1 MDTTAIDS
9 AGIKP
14 LEPELG
20 RIAAIKNLADLQ
32 AEAERL
38 HSRRIGALFRFGSN
52 QDAKD
57 STRVIGG
64 AFQGGR
70 GLPEREYYLKE
81 DDKSK
86 QLREAYT
93 KHVAKM
99 FELLGAPPD
108 KPAADAAPILQIQ
121 TTRPT
126 PPT

>member
-57 STRVIGG
+57 STRVSGG
-64 AFQGGR
+64 AFQDGL
-70 GLPEREYYLKE
+70 GLPEREHYLKSG
-81 DDKSK
+81 DKSK
-86 QLREAYT
+86 QVPEAYT
-93 KHVAKM
+93 QHVSKN
-99 FELLGAPPD
+99 F
-108 KPAADAAPILQIQ
+108 
-121 TTRPT
+121 T
-126 PPT
+126 